1 MANKF
6 VIEVRAKGFS
16 NLQTQ
21 LLKSDEALKKFDN
34 SVKRGRRSTT
44 GFERGMGA
52 LRNTFLLYAFAM
64 GVATKATSS
73 FIRNASR
80 FQFLRTRL
88 VGLTGSVVKANQAF
102 ENFNSVAATT
112 PFTLDDVVNAGAQL
126 QAFGAD
132 ANALIKPITDLAA
145 FMGTTATEAA
155 NSFGRAFAGGAGAAD
170 ILRERGILNIIKTS
184 QGLSDLSNTT
194 LPKFREAL
202 INTLQDPVIGIEG
215 STDRLSRTFTGAF
228 SNMQDSVTRFTAEVG
243 DKALPKL
250 TSLTRATTS
259 FFNEIT
265 SGFRRA
271 FGTEAA
277 NMLENLKAL
286 NVEASLLKDLQIL
299 VFQEETQKQ
308 VAKVNE
314 EIGKLL
320 AKNKRLRDTFLEF
333 GTGDVN
339 VKRLQKT
346 TIALSE
352 TFDNVSIS
360 TDKAKDLIQNL
371 KQQLNLTRINA
382 KELAE
387 EFNNTGNISES
398 ASAKLSNQS
407 VALLSLIAALQQTVN
422 LSEDLKN
429 KIAEFSVNSEQ
440 VTATFTKFEEV
451 LKNLDENGKF
461 AFRTFSRFGD
471 AFAEAALTATTF
483 EEAAKKAIRS
493 VAAEIISKAA
503 TFALMKMFFC
513 ATA

>member
-1 MANKF
+1 MLETQKPNTMHWASENDKNFIAELISGKKNKRL
-6 VIEVRAKGFS
+6 IWDGYLP
-16 NLQTQ
+16 NG
-21 LLKSDEALKKFDN
+21 KKKQYWENKDIDW
-34 SVKRGRRSTT
+34 
-44 GFERGMGA
+44 E
-52 LRNTFLLYAFAM
+52 LH
-64 GVATKATSS
+64 
-73 FIRNASR
+73 
-80 FQFLRTRL
+80 
-88 VGLTGSVVKANQAF
+88 LTGQLKQGGNLCFEIDGKKYAKAAVVDVDQKVDAKEICSEVFSLDPKAVPIKSPSGRWHIWMF
-102 ENFNSVAATT
+102 FSKPVAVTAAAKAK
-112 PFTLDDVVNAGAQL
+112 LKGG
-126 QAFGAD
+126 GAD

-259 FFNEIT
+259 FFNKIT

-360 TDKAKDLIQNL
+360 TDKAKDLIQVL

-429 KIAEFSVNSEQ
+429 KIAELSVNSEQ
-440 VTATFTKFEEV
+440 VTVTFTK
-451 LKNLDENGKF
+451 
-461 AFRTFSRFGD
+461 
-471 AFAEAALTATTF
+471 
-483 EEAAKKAIRS
+483 
-493 VAAEIISKAA
+493 
-503 TFALMKMFFC
+503 
-513 ATA
+513 